1 MNAEGTAGSQGLQL
15 LLEVHPN
22 SDFFGHSEPLRLHHF
37 LEFCGEWMEDSV
49 LICDQKERDIQRNT
63 A

>member
-37 LEFCGEWMEDSV
+37 LEFCGGG
-49 LICDQKERDIQRNT
+49 KYYNRNIKIKLLEIKD
-63 A
+63 